1 MIAAWMAYC
10 IGIGLALGVAG
21 CAMERALY
29 LTGRP
34 TRWAWSVALLGTLL
48 LPLVAILRPQ
58 AFGTITVPLAAPAP
72 RAASGATPGRT
83 EDAVAPAPVSWRG
96 LTWTDLDGV
105 LRWGWGL
112 SSVALL
118 VVLGVAAARLAALRR
133 GWRPALVDRR
143 LVLVADD
150 IGPAVAGLWPPR
162 IVIPGWALGLTES
175 QQRLM
180 LAHEEEHV
188 RARDPWLLAGGT
200 AALVLTPWNP
210 AVWWLLRQLRL
221 AVEIDC
227 DARVLGRGHST
238 PDYGELLLQVGQH
251 RAHLPLTAAAL
262 GEPQSFLERRIRR
275 MAARQPR
282 WRWLGATA
290 ASAIAAAAVVAA
302 REAPRPT
309 ASEVPQAAVDRG
321 VLLRNLPSTVLVRL
335 SDEGPSTTQQQPPQE
350 SGLYNPNADSLR
362 RLAQQYHPEVFT
374 HPLPGAAVAL
384 VFDEWHRVVGHA
396 AGVREARDGS
406 CTDVVDRL
414 VPEFR
419 ASGWRSSGCAEAG
432 ANEAVVVYWKSLQQG
447 VLTDS
452 MVDERLVFVSAPPLQ
467 YPSLLRQAGIQGR
480 VMVRAIIDSTGRAEP
495 ASVQVIESPHP
506 GFDQAARNLVLQA
519 RFRPGRLRGRAIR
532 VLVEFSN

>member
-105 LRWGWGL
+105 LRWGWEL

-162 IVIPGWALGLTES
+162 IVI
-175 QQRLM
+175 
-180 LAHEEEHV
+180 
-188 RARDPWLLAGGT
+188 
-200 AALVLTPWNP
+200 LTPWNP

-302 REAPRPT
+302 CEAPRPT